1 MLNPDQLTK
10 LSEITN
16 PLVRRRFTVFYQL
29 PPDLQESMLAE
40 GTAESIWNLIKDKY
54 RLPQTSISATAR
66 IIGLI
71 FLGEMPIKNFI
82 AALKNELNVDVATA
96 QAIAQDINQAIFQP
110 VRNSLMAVHG
120 LERDTNPP
128 AGGRMSANDANKNT
142 NQSST
147 IPQQPNSNYE
157 AQQRGEEMLRK
168 IRPPQNNNPPLA
180 RPASYTI
187 PRRNVVNLRNIK
199 RKNKYNGF
207 FT

>member
-10 LSEITN
+10 LSEISH
-16 PLVRRRFTVFYQL
+16 PLVRQRFAVFYQL

-120 LERDTNPP
+120 LENANP
-128 AGGRMSANDANKNT
+128 RMSANDTNKNT

-157 AQQRGEEMLRK
+157 AQQRREEMLRK